1 MQMIT
6 KETRFLIVGLGLLG
20 GSYAM
25 GLKEAGYT
33 VYGVARRQ
41 ETIDHALAHGL
52 IDEGTID
59 PEALLPQADIVIFG
73 LYPHIMIDWISAHQ
87 HAFRPGTLLSDACSS
102 SSERA

>member
-73 LYPHIMIDWISAHQ
+73 LYPHIMMSAWGSRASGSARIS
-87 HAFRPGTLLSDACSS
+87 TLSAPAPC
-102 SSERA
+102 

>member
-1 MQMIT
+1 MIT

-73 LYPHIMIDWISAHQ
+73 LYPHIMIDWISAASARFPPRHL
-87 HAFRPGTLLSDACSS
+87 A
-102 SSERA
+102 E